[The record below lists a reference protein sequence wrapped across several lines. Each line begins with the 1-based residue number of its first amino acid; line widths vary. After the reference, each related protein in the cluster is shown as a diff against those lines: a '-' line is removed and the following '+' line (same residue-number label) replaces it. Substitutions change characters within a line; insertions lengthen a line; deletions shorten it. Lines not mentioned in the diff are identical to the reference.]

1 MKKQELIDQLTS
13 SASLE
18 FAFMPISKVVC
29 LLEELDESPSSSGL
43 TKEDIEE
50 LAQSIAE
57 RISSEGMSL
66 IDDYDLSISGREVE
80 LDNVEFHE
88 RRVASEVLGEIE
100 AFFEDRGERDMD

>member
-18 FAFMPISKVVC
+18 FAFMPISKVVS
-29 LLEELDESPSSSGL
+29 LLEQLDESPSSSGL

-50 LAQSIAE
+50 LAQNIAE

-88 RRVASEVLGEIE
+88 RRIASEVLGEIE
-100 AFFEDRGERDMD
+100 TFFEDRGERDMD

>member
-18 FAFMPISKVVC
+18 FAFMPISKVVS
-29 LLEELDESPSSSGL
+29 LLEQLDESPSSSGL

-57 RISSEGMSL
+57 RIGSEGTSL

-80 LDNVEFHE
+80 LDSVEFDE
-88 RRVASEVLGEIE
+88 RRVASEVVGEIE

>member
-29 LLEELDESPSSSGL
+29 LLEELDEPSTSSGL

-57 RISSEGMSL
+57 RIGSEGMSL